1 MKNHG
6 LPGGVIWA
14 LFLKALPGI
23 IFALMVIAGFV
34 ALCIWLVTG
43 GK

>member
-1 MKNHG
+1 MKNYG
-6 LPGGVIWA
+6 LPGGVIFA

-23 IFALMVIAGFV
+23 ILALGIIAGTLAF
-34 ALCIWLVTG
+34 CIWLVTG